1 MRIDVRIEKAG
12 YRKKT
17 VLENINFTV
26 EGNSFT
32 AVIGRNGSG
41 KSTLI
46 AAMSSLIIPKGT
58 VLLDSVDIS
67 TLSRRERAMR
77 ISAMIQS
84 PKRPHV
90 TVRELVE
97 FGRSPYLGFG
107 KRQRDIDRIAV
118 EAAIE
123 KTHISNLLDSYADR
137 ISGGELRRAYFAMM
151 LAQDSDV
158 ALLDEPTAF
167 MDADYEREFF
177 ELSKKLSKTKNVI
190 AVMHNLNMAL
200 SYADN
205 ILLLNNGRQVFF
217 GAPSELL
224 KTNLIE
230 TVFSVK
236 RFLAEGKTFF
246 A

>member
-26 EGNSFT
+26 EENSFT

-46 AAMSSLIIPKGT
+46 AAMASLIIPKGA
-58 VLLDSVDIS
+58 VLIDSVDVA

-97 FGRSPYLGFG
+97 FGRSPYLGIG
-107 KRQRDIDRIAV
+107 KRLGERDQIA
-118 EAAIE
+118 I
-123 KTHISNLLDSYADR
+123 
-137 ISGGELRRAYFAMM
+137 
-151 LAQDSDV
+151 
-158 ALLDEPTAF
+158 
-167 MDADYEREFF
+167 
-177 ELSKKLSKTKNVI
+177 
-190 AVMHNLNMAL
+190 
-200 SYADN
+200 
-205 ILLLNNGRQVFF
+205 
-217 GAPSELL
+217 
-224 KTNLIE
+224 
-230 TVFSVK
+230 
-236 RFLAEGKTFF
+236 
-246 A
+246 